1 MNKPLARLL
10 WGVIAIL
17 GAVSL
22 GAIALHRGEPI
33 NALWLVV
40 AATCCYALGYRF
52 YSGFISTRVLA
63 LDALRATPAE
73 RLENG
78 RDFLVTNKWVV
89 FGHHFAAITGA
100 AGVLRDDR
108 SDLSTTQAELIARFM
123 VARDLP
129 ASAPEAM
136 AAN

>member
-40 AATCCYALGYRF
+40 AATCCYAGLSLLQRIY
-52 YSGFISTRVLA
+52 
-63 LDALRATPAE
+63 LDKSP
-73 RLENG
+73 
-78 RDFLVTNKWVV
+78 
-89 FGHHFAAITGA
+89 GA
-100 AGVLRDDR
+100 
-108 SDLSTTQAELIARFM
+108 
-123 VARDLP
+123 
-129 ASAPEAM
+129 
-136 AAN
+136 